1 MLIKNIGE
9 FGLIDRIKKL
19 IKTDASVV
27 KGPGDD
33 CAVIKFSK
41 DKYMLFTCDMIVEG
55 VDFTAKERPY
65 LVGRKAIAVSISDI
79 AACAGLPR
87 YCLVS
92 LGVPKNSSLEFIDKL
107 IKGMFHFAR
116 KYGINIVGGDI
127 SRARQLTINVSML
140 GIVEKKNLIL
150 RSGAKI
156 GDIIFVTGKLGGS
169 ILGKHLSFTPRI
181 KEARFLVKN
190 FRVNSMID
198 ISDGLTQDLGHILE
212 ESLKGA
218 IIYEDLIPIS
228 KQARNLHDALYWGED
243 FELLFTVSAYE
254 AKKLYRKKLTGF
266 KPIGEIVDKKYGLRL
281 VDERGKEKIIKPKG
295 FRHF

>member
-295 FRHF
+295 FQHF

>member
-55 VDFTAKERPY
+55 VDFTVKERPY

-116 KYGINIVGGDI
+116 KYGINIVGGDL
-127 SRARQLTINVSML
+127 SCSRQLTINVSML

>member
-1 MLIKNIGE
+1 MLISKLGE
-9 FGLIDRIKKL
+9 FGLIDRIKKS

-41 DKYMLFTCDMIVEG
+41 DKYMLFTSDMIVEG
-55 VDFTAKERPY
+55 VDFTGKDRPY
-65 LVGRKAIAVSISDI
+65 LVGRKAIAVSVSDI

-92 LGVPKNSSLEFIDKL
+92 VGMPGSTSVDFIDKL
-107 IKGMFHFAR
+107 IKGMFHFAK
-116 KYGINIVGGDI
+116 KYGINIVGGDL
-127 SRARQLTINVSML
+127 SRARQLTIDVSML
-140 GIVEKKNLIL
+140 GIVEKKNLAL

-169 ILGKHLSFTPRI
+169 ILGKHLRFTPRL

-198 ISDGLTQDLGHILE
+198 ISDGLTQDLGHILK
-212 ESLKGA
+212 ESSSGA

-228 KQARNLHDALYWGED
+228 KQARNLNDALYWGED

-266 KPIGEIVDKKYGLRL
+266 KPIGGIVDKKYGLRL
-281 VDERGKEKIIKPKG
+281 VDKRGRDKIIKPKG
-295 FRHF
+295 FQHF

>member
-116 KYGINIVGGDI
+116 RYGINIVGGDL
-127 SRARQLTINVSML
+127 SCSRQLTINVSML